1 MLRVLAKDRKL
12 DPFFFKETGII
23 GAEDLKPKPLV
34 LAFFLKGLFSF
45 RQGAHFLLGKYPR
58 LGDKDSAG
66 AFHFLLF
73 LILIVFHFNF
83 PF

>member
-12 DPFFFKETGII
+12 HSLLFKKAGII
-23 GAEDLKPKPLV
+23 GAEDLKPKSLI

-45 RQGAHFLLGKYPR
+45 RQRAHFLLGKYPR

-66 AFHFLLF
+66 AFQFLLF
-73 LILIVFHFNF
+73 LIVTGFHFHF